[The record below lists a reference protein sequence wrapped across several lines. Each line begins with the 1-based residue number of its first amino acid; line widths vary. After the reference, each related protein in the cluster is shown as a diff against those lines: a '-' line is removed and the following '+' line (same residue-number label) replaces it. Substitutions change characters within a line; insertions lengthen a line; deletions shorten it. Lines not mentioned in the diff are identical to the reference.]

1 MIAIEEIG
9 RITPDNLGLVT
20 VLAGEDLGQYAQ
32 MKEKLF
38 QVIGFN
44 KDDLAYSYFDLS
56 EEDYQNAELDL
67 ESLPFYQTT
76 RLLFLIS
83 FKILQLIKKL
93 I

>member
-56 EEDYQNAELDL
+56 KCGI
-67 ESLPFYQTT
+67 
-76 RLLFLIS
+76 RLRKFTFFIR
-83 FKILQLIKKL
+83 LQGCYF
-93 I
+93 

>member
-38 QVIGFN
+38 Q
-44 KDDLAYSYFDLS
+44 
-56 EEDYQNAELDL
+56 
-67 ESLPFYQTT
+67 
-76 RLLFLIS
+76 
-83 FKILQLIKKL
+83 
-93 I
+93 

>member
-56 EEDYQNAELDL
+56 EEDYQNAELD
-67 ESLPFYQTT
+67 
-76 RLLFLIS
+76 
-83 FKILQLIKKL
+83 
-93 I
+93 

>member
-56 EEDYQNAELDL
+56 EED
-67 ESLPFYQTT
+67 
-76 RLLFLIS
+76 
-83 FKILQLIKKL
+83 
-93 I
+93 

>member
-44 KDDLAYSYFDLS
+44 KDDLAFSYFDLS

-67 ESLPFYQTT
+67 ESLPF
-76 RLLFLIS
+76 LS
-83 FKILQLIKKL
+83 D
-93 I
+93 